1 MSVEPDVFD
10 VSVGG
15 FVSEKE
21 CGHFSFGVEIDLCL
35 TEQEADRACCML
47 QQLLA
52 ANMGFVLG
60 KDMTLEATKVV
71 PPPGST
77 MN

>member
-1 MSVEPDVFD
+1 MSAESDVLDVAVE
-10 VSVGG
+10 GY
-15 FVSEKE
+15 VSEKE

-52 ANMGFVLG
+52 ANMGLVLG
-60 KDMTLEATKVV
+60 KDLTMESAEFV
-71 PPPGST
+71 PPAGSM